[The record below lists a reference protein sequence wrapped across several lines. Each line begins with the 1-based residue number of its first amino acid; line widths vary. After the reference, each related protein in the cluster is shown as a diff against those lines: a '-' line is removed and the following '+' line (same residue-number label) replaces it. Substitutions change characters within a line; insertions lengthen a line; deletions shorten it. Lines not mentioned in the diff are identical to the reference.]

1 MAARNIL
8 VGEGEICKVADFGLL
23 RELPQDD
30 SIYVSTSNVPCPIR
44 WMPPEAIS
52 ERSFSVASD
61 VWSFGILQWEIF
73 NPKKMPYSGMDNFAV
88 MAQF

>member
-1 MAARNIL
+1 M
-8 VGEGEICKVADFGLL
+8 CKVADFGLL

-52 ERSFSVASD
+52 KRSFSVASD

-73 NPKKMPYSGMDNFAV
+73 NPKKMPYSGMNNFEV
-88 MAQF
+88 MT